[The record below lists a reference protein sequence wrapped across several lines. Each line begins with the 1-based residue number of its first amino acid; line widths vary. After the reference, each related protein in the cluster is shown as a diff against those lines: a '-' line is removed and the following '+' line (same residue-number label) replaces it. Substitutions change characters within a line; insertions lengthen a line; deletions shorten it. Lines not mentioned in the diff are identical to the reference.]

1 MNTRLATSLLKAA
14 VLGLVASHPACSSSD
29 SGEKAHDGVISSKV
43 IADLSLED
51 FTLMCDEAAGTV
63 EIHPSCGGLVSGKG
77 FSYDSDTDVFTEHT
91 CKGYNT
97 CAGFS
102 CVLE

>member
-1 MNTRLATSLLKAA
+1 MNTPVVPSLLRAA
-14 VLGLVASHPACSSSD
+14 VLGLLASNTACSSSD
-29 SGEKAHDGVISSKV
+29 SGDKDQGVTSSKV

-63 EIHPSCGGLVSGKG
+63 EIHPSCGGVVSGKG
-77 FSYDSDTDVFTEHT
+77 FSYDSGTDVFTEHT
-91 CKGYNT
+91 CEGYNT

>member
-1 MNTRLATSLLKAA
+1 MDTRLPSLLSAA
-14 VLGLVASHPACSSSD
+14 VLGLLASHTACSSNDTDDKS
-29 SGEKAHDGVISSKV
+29 SGVTSSKV

-51 FTLMCDEAAGTV
+51 FTAMCDEAHGTV
-63 EIHPSCGGLVSGKG
+63 EIHPSCGGVVSGKG

-91 CKGYNT
+91 CAGHNT